1 MGVVSGALWWVSI
14 PWAVDPS
21 PLPQEPP
28 IDPNRVTPGL
38 LAMASFAFLIVAV
51 ALLYLSMRKQ
61 MRKVDPNLPNGPGD
75 DERAED
81 ERLTEEAVERGEE
94 SAGEKGAPGEKGS

>member
-1 MGVVSGALWWVSI
+1 MGLVSGVQWLVGL

-21 PLPQEPP
+21 PLPEEPP

-38 LAMASFAFLIVAV
+38 LAMASFVFLIVAV

-81 ERLTEEAVERGEE
+81 ERLTDEAIERGEE
-94 SAGEKGAPGEKGS
+94 GTEQAEKGS